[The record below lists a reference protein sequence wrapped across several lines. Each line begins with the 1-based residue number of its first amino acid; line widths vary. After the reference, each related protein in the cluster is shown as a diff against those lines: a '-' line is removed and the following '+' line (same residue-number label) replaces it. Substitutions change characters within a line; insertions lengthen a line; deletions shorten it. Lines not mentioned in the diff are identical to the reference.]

1 MTGDDVIKN
10 EAIDPAS
17 RNFSPAGGFR
27 QERLHGDKRPDE
39 FRVYG
44 EAHMNTVVQKM
55 AERIAERRDFPMLDE
70 TGRQIWRG
78 RRESASGLDNAGI
91 DTSGAEAQ
99 SATARQKDAAQLT
112 VSALRHWL
120 ENGRADQAIA
130 RHFDID
136 IGRVQALR
144 RYYGFS
150 RH

>member
-1 MTGDDVIKN
+1 MPREIASSDKTEN
-10 EAIDPAS
+10 EAIDLAS
-17 RNFSPAGGFR
+17 RNFHPAGGFR
-27 QERLHGDKRPDE
+27 DEGLYGDEGPDNLC
-39 FRVYG
+39 VYG

-55 AERIAERRDFPMLDE
+55 AERIAERHDFPRLDE

-78 RRESASGLDNAGI
+78 RGKPASSI
-91 DTSGAEAQ
+91 DRSGAAPQTE
-99 SATARQKDAAQLT
+99 TAPQKDTAQVT
-112 VSALRHWL
+112 VSVLRRWL

-130 RHFDID
+130 RQFDID

>member
-1 MTGDDVIKN
+1 
-10 EAIDPAS
+10 
-17 RNFSPAGGFR
+17 
-27 QERLHGDKRPDE
+27 
-39 FRVYG
+39 
-44 EAHMNTVVQKM
+44 MNTVVQKM

-78 RRESASGLDNAGI
+78 RSKAVSSREQSSPAPSSAEPSSTGRQ
-91 DTSGAEAQ
+91 AEPAPQ
-99 SATARQKDAAQLT
+99 HHVAQLT
-112 VSALRHWL
+112 VSALRQWL
-120 ENGRADQAIA
+120 EDGQGDQAIA